1 MDICI
6 PLQSDSPNDY
16 LDLRYALRGF
26 ELYVN
31 PEKIYVIGGLPEWIQ
46 GVEHIPAKDRSEP
59 HYRERNMFEKL
70 LLCPSEEFLY
80 ANDDHYLT
88 YPWLEQYA
96 WDVRLIDKFYS
107 LSRNSKYKMTIANT
121 LRIAPKGNNFD
132 IHCPMVMQRN
142 ILQKMRVFRWADP
155 WGLALKSSYAL
166 YARISGV
173 QTEDCKFRA
182 PFTAKELKGR
192 SWFSTADGVVEKMVP
207 LFDKLYPKPCKY
219 EKCIG
224 S

>member
-6 PLQSDSPNDY
+6 PLSSDSPNNW
-16 LDLRYALRGF
+16 LDLRYALRGL
-26 ELYVN
+26 ELYVK

-46 GVEHIPAKDRSEP
+46 GVEHIPASDDPTP
-59 HYRERNMFEKL
+59 HQRERNIFEKL
-70 LLCPSEEFLY
+70 LLCPANEFLY
-80 ANDDHYLT
+80 FSDDNYLLH
-88 YPWLEQYA
+88 PWQEQYA
-96 WDVRLIDKFYS
+96 WDISLLNKFYS
-107 LSRNSKYKMTIANT
+107 LSRNSNYKKTVANT
-121 LRIAPKGNNFD
+121 LRIAPKGNNYD
-132 IHCPMVMQRN
+132 VHAPWTVERSV
-142 ILQKMRVFRWADP
+142 LHKMKVFRWADP
-155 WGLALKSSYAL
+155 FGLCLKSSYAM

-207 LFDKLYPKPCKY
+207 LFDKLYPKSSNY
-219 EKCIG
+219 EK